1 MSAPVGRSPAACRI
15 LLAAL
20 LGFVP
25 IGASAATIEDAMA
38 SAYAHDPALQSA
50 RWDLSQTD
58 ELVPQAKSLWLPNV
72 QVSVGGGYVQGKG
85 VVPTGGAQIRQPLYD
100 PRAEGKLSEAEGEVA
115 AKRAKLMAVEGD
127 VLLKAATSYLDLVR
141 AGVVAR
147 ANEQHAAVLEREL
160 ASAKRRLSAGEL
172 RPIDVSD
179 VETRLAA
186 ADAQRIQAEG
196 ALAVAKTT
204 YAETVGLEAGAVV
217 MPPVP
222 GDLPQT
228 MDEARA
234 LSVDNPAVIAAAY
247 AQTAAESGVDAAKGA
262 MRPSVQARADIV
274 FQRSDVLGEVVW
286 PLYDGGLS
294 RSQVRTA
301 KDAVQQRH
309 FDRENQERTA
319 RQQAMAAFQALQTA
333 RASIV
338 AYQTQLRTATATAAG
353 IRRERGQGLRT
364 IDEVLDADVQVTNA
378 QVSLIGAER
387 DARVAAYQLLA
398 AVGRLDAKSLKLPVS
413 LYDPEA
419 HYRAVRNDFWTTGLP
434 QSADGQGR

>member
-1 MSAPVGRSPAACRI
+1 MPAPVGRSPAARRI
-15 LLAAL
+15 LLAA
-20 LGFVP
+20 FVALFP
-25 IGASAATIEDAMA
+25 AGAGAETINDAMA
-38 SAYAHDPALQSA
+38 SAYTHDPGLESA

-72 QVSVGGGYVQGKG
+72 QVGVGGGYVQGKG
-85 VVPTGGAQIRQPLYD
+85 LAPTGGAQIRQPLYD
-100 PRAEGKLSEAEGEVA
+100 PRAVGKLSEAESEVA

-127 VLLKAATSYLDLVR
+127 VLLKAATAYLDLVR

-147 ANEQHAAVLEREL
+147 SNEQHARVLEQEL
-160 ASAKRRLSAGEL
+160 ASAKRRLTAGEL

-186 ADAQRIQAEG
+186 AEAQKIQAEG

-204 YAETVGLEAGAVV
+204 YAETVGLQPGQVV

-228 MDEARA
+228 MDEARL
-234 LSVDNPAVIAAAY
+234 LSVDNPAVIAATY
-247 AQTAAESGVDAAKGA
+247 AETAAEAGVDATKGA

-274 FQRSDVLGEVVW
+274 FQHSDVLGEVVW
-286 PLYDGGLS
+286 PLYDGGLA

-301 KDAVQQRH
+301 KDAVQQRR
-309 FDRENQERTA
+309 FDRESQERTA

-333 RASIV
+333 KAAIT
-338 AYQTQLRTATATAAG
+338 AYETQLKTATATAAG

-364 IDEVLDADVQVTNA
+364 TDEVLDADVQVTNA

-398 AVGRLDAKSLKLPVS
+398 AVGRLDAKSLKLSVS

-434 QSADGQGR
+434 QPAAGQGR